1 MHWTHSLGEIG
12 LERISAALPGLNW
25 DNVINF
31 KVILLSIVLEALPF
45 VLLSVIVS
53 AFLHNFVSDD
63 FIRRIIPKSKLL
75 SIVPAAFLGILFPV
89 CDCGMVPI
97 VRRLVMKGVPLHAAV
112 SFMLAAPIINPVVT
126 AATAF
131 AFKANMNMVV
141 FRLGTALFTACF
153 SGWLISILFKSDELK
168 SAAHTHHHG
177 CGCAEHD
184 DDFPSARPSFAD
196 KLLRTVYD
204 ASNEFFEMGKY
215 LILGAIMGALAQI
228 VIPRVLLLAV
238 GQNPVLSIGVMM
250 LFAFVISVCSAAD
263 AFIAASFVTSFSPGS
278 LIAFMVFGPMI
289 DLKNILMLLHSFR
302 ARFVLSLVAAVVFS
316 CTVSAYLINHL

>member
-1 MHWTHSLGEIG
+1 M
-12 LERISAALPGLNW
+12 LNW
-25 DNVINF
+25 NNVINF
-31 KVILLSIVLEALPF
+31 KIILLSIVLEALPF

-112 SFMLAAPIINPVVT
+112 SFMLAAPIINPVVA
-126 AATAF
+126 AATMF
-131 AFKANMNMVV
+131 AFKTNINMVF
-141 FRLGTALFTACF
+141 FRLGTAFFLACF
-153 SGWLISILFKSDELK
+153 SGWLISIFFKGNELK
-168 SAAHTHHHG
+168 SATHAHHHG
-177 CGCAEHD
+177 CGDDHD
-184 DDFPSARPSFAD
+184 DDFPSARLSFSD

-215 LILGAIMGALAQI
+215 LIMGAIMGALAQI
-228 VIPRVLLLAV
+228 LIPRALLLAV
-238 GQNPVLSIGVMM
+238 GQHSVLSIGVMM

-278 LIAFMVFGPMI
+278 LVAFMVFGPMI
-289 DLKNILMLLHSFR
+289 DLKNILMLSHSFR
-302 ARFVLSLVAAVVFS
+302 RRFVLCLVVVVSFSCAAVA
-316 CTVSAYLINHL
+316 CLINAL

>member
-1 MHWTHSLGEIG
+1 M
-12 LERISAALPGLNW
+12 LNW
-25 DNVINF
+25 NNVINF
-31 KVILLSIVLEALPF
+31 KIILLSIVLEALPF

-53 AFLHNFVSDD
+53 AVLHNFVSDD

-97 VRRLVMKGVPLHAAV
+97 VRRLVMKGVPLHASV
-112 SFMLAAPIINPVVT
+112 SFMLAAPIINPVVA

-131 AFKANMNMVV
+131 AFKTNINMVF
-141 FRLGTALFTACF
+141 FRLGTAFFVACF
-153 SGWLISILFKSDELK
+153 SGWLISIFFKGDELK
-168 SAAHTHHHG
+168 SITHAHHHG
-177 CGCAEHD
+177 CGCGEQHNEYD
-184 DDFPSARPSFAD
+184 PPARISFSD

-215 LILGAIMGALAQI
+215 LIMGAIMGALAQI
-228 VIPRVLLLAV
+228 LIPRALLLAV
-238 GQNPVLSIGVMM
+238 GQHSVLSVGVMM

-278 LIAFMVFGPMI
+278 LVAFMVFGPMI
-289 DLKNILMLLHSFR
+289 DLKNILMLSHSFR
-302 ARFVLSLVAAVVFS
+302 SRFVLCLVVVVFFS
-316 CTVSAYLINHL
+316 CAAAAYLINAL

>member
-1 MHWTHSLGEIG
+1 MGESA
-12 LERISAALPGLNW
+12 LERIFDAIPMLNW
-25 DNVINF
+25 NNVVNF
-31 KVILLSIVLEALPF
+31 KIILLSIVLEALPF

-75 SIVPAAFLGILFPV
+75 SIVPAAFLGVLFPV

-112 SFMLAAPIINPVVT
+112 SFMLAAPIINPVVA
-126 AATAF
+126 AATTF
-131 AFKANMNMVV
+131 AFKANINMVV
-141 FRLGTALFTACF
+141 FRLGTAFLVACF
-153 SGWLISILFKSDELK
+153 SGWLISVFFKGSELK
-168 SAAHTHHHG
+168 STTHTHHHG
-177 CGCAEHD
+177 CGCADHD
-184 DDFPSARPSFAD
+184 DELPPTSLPFSD

-228 VIPRVLLLAV
+228 VIPRALLLAV
-238 GQNPVLSIGVMM
+238 GQNPFLSVGVMM

-278 LIAFMVFGPMI
+278 LVGFMVFGPMI

-302 ARFVLSLVAAVVFS
+302 SRFVIFLAATVFFS
-316 CTVSAYLINHL
+316 CGICAFLINHL

>member
-1 MHWTHSLGEIG
+1 M
-12 LERISAALPGLNW
+12 LNW
-25 DNVINF
+25 NNVINF
-31 KVILLSIVLEALPF
+31 KIILLSIVLEAMPF

-53 AFLHNFVSDD
+53 AVLHNFVSDD

-75 SIVPAAFLGILFPV
+75 SIIPAAFLGILFPV

-112 SFMLAAPIINPVVT
+112 TFMLAAPIINPVVA

-131 AFKANMNMVV
+131 AFKTNINMVF
-141 FRLGTALFTACF
+141 FRLGTAFFVACF
-153 SGWLISILFKSDELK
+153 SGWLISIFFKGDELK
-168 SAAHTHHHG
+168 SVTDAHHHG
-177 CGCAEHD
+177 CGCGEQHNED
-184 DDFPSARPSFAD
+184 YPPARISFSD

-215 LILGAIMGALAQI
+215 LIMGAIMGALAQI
-228 VIPRVLLLAV
+228 LIPRALLLAV
-238 GQNPVLSIGVMM
+238 GQHSVLSVGVMM

-278 LIAFMVFGPMI
+278 LVAFMVFGPMI
-289 DLKNILMLLHSFR
+289 DLKNILMLSHSFR
-302 ARFVLSLVAAVVFS
+302 GRFVLCLVVVVSFSCAAV
-316 CTVSAYLINHL
+316 AYLINAL